1 MPYSNVNLFDSGI
14 DLEHNLIVPLNNN
27 FRQNPEYFFFKTKR
41 ENFRNQN
48 LLSKLDTLGIKL
60 IEEEIIEE
68 IKYKKNAHK
77 EIVDKVSSL
86 YDREANYKNE
96 AAINNMNKN
105 EQRCDEKTINAENL
119 TITDRIKMIIQ
130 GNVKEYMPKTF
141 KIIVKESK
149 ND

>member
-1 MPYSNVNLFDSGI
+1 M
-14 DLEHNLIVPLNNN
+14 NNN

-48 LLSKLDTLGIKL
+48 LLSKLDTLSMKL
-60 IEEEIIEE
+60 IGEEILEE
-68 IKYKKNAHK
+68 IDNLKNP
-77 EIVDKVSSL
+77 
-86 YDREANYKNE
+86 KNKLFGKLFTKFNLE
-96 AAINNMNKN
+96 MSKNNASINKN
-105 EQRCDEKTINAENL
+105 FENNDPLNNDIAVNYESL

-141 KIIVKESK
+141 KIIVKENK